1 MSPRELYS
9 RVARPRMDTSLPRP
23 ADPVKVRQWLTLSF
37 VIYLVA
43 LVAGSWPRSVGDGG
57 EYLAMSL
64 NLGETGRPWLTD
76 ADIARVQAETASVP
90 VLENWDIRGSTKTS
104 PRYGTHD
111 FVHFWFYSAAA
122 QPFVSLARGLG
133 ASPIYG
139 FAALNVGLLVL
150 AFWVALPRLGGWL
163 TWLVFAGPVIWWAD
177 KAHTEPFTFSL
188 LTIAVLLLEEAP
200 VWAVLAAG
208 VAATQNPPIA
218 GDGALRGR
226 RARVERRGGAAPA
239 RRVDRAHRGVR
250 RRLLPRS
257 CTTKSGTA
265 WRRCS

>member
-1 MSPRELYS
+1 MADRCRRRAGPGRDRNRDPGS
-9 RVARPRMDTSLPRP
+9 RTGTSANR
-23 ADPVKVRQWLTLSF
+23 
-37 VIYLVA
+37 
-43 LVAGSWPRSVGDGG
+43 
-57 EYLAMSL
+57 
-64 NLGETGRPWLTD
+64 
-76 ADIARVQAETASVP
+76 
-90 VLENWDIRGSTKTS
+90 TKTS

-208 VAATQNPPIA
+208 AAATQNPPIVA
-218 GDGALRGR
+218 MVPFAAVALGSQGAGALRRPAMWIGLI
-226 RARVERRGGAAPA
+226 AR
-239 RRVDRAHRGVR
+239 VR